1 MSPEP
6 SGAPRQRRSLLD
18 RVMGL
23 VLVRRI
29 FRIGVVQRVLSPARG
44 DRAVHRF
51 IRYSMVSGVAI
62 VISQTVI
69 LICAGLFHLSG
80 IVSNTFGAI
89 AATPASYELNRKWA
103 WGKTGKSHMWREVVP
118 FWSLTVIGFLGSTGT
133 VQLADSMT
141 KSHGVTGPWRVVA
154 IMGASLFA
162 YGVVWI
168 AKFVIFNKLVFVTRP
183 GAGGAGAE
191 TGEATDDPLPAHAL
205 EGSGT
210 SARA

>member
-1 MSPEP
+1 M
-6 SGAPRQRRSLLD
+6 RRL
-18 RVMGL
+18 
-23 VLVRRI
+23 
-29 FRIGVVQRVLSPARG
+29 FRTGMVQRVLSPARG
-44 DRAVHRF
+44 DRSVHRF

-69 LICAGLFHLSG
+69 VICAGLFHFSG
-80 IVSNTFGAI
+80 ILSNTLGAI

-103 WGKTGKSHMWREVVP
+103 WGKSGKSHMWREVVP

-141 KSHGVTGPWRVVA
+141 TSHGVTGPWRVVA

-183 GAGGAGAE
+183 VAGEAATGTRQAAGG
-191 TGEATDDPLPAHAL
+191 PSPAHAL